1 MENRRFNVQNNQGAY
16 SSTQTG
22 VGTGINADAMKVL
35 RNTYTLLAMT
45 LLFSAF
51 TAGISMAMGVGHG
64 IGLVCSLVSLG
75 LIWLVLPRTANSSAG
90 IGVVFAITGLL
101 GFGLGPLLNHY
112 LSAAG
117 GGSIVMQALGG
128 TAVVFF
134 ALSGYVLV
142 TKKDFS
148 FMRSFL
154 IAGLVVV
161 VLAMLGGLVA
171 AMFGA
176 NVSVFSLALSAAIV
190 LLMSGFMLYD
200 TSRIVNGGETNYIM
214 ATVGL
219 YLSIYNMFT
228 ALLHLLG
235 AFGDD

>member
-16 SSTQTG
+16 SAPQA
-22 VGTGINADAMKVL
+22 GTGSGISAEAMKVL

-51 TAGISMAMGVGHG
+51 TAGISMAMGMGHG
-64 IGLVCSLVSLG
+64 IGLVCSLASLA

-112 LSAAG
+112 LATANG
-117 GGSIVMQALGG
+117 GALVMQALGG

-142 TKKDFS
+142 SKKDFS

-154 IAGLVVV
+154 VAGLVVV
-161 VLAMLGGLVA
+161 VLAMLGALVA
-171 AMFGA
+171 SLFGM

-200 TSRIVNGGETNYIM
+200 TSRIVHGGETNYIM
-214 ATVGL
+214 ATVGM
-219 YLSIYNMFT
+219 YLSLYNMFT

-235 AFGDD
+235 AFSDD